1 MKTEM
6 KSSLKLFMRPFLV
19 VLGFMLL
26 YALVHAVLGFY
37 GEKDSA
43 SISQNLEKTEIERQ
57 NSALSPK
64 QEEANTT
71 TTATEENPTKDS
83 PLPLETATQK
93 QENKQEIKQ
102 ETKQENKQETKQ
114 ENKQETKQEN
124 KQETKQENKQETK
137 QENKQETKQEQ
148 EKENEPKQNSASSV
162 QNNQKTPTTPTIGKK
177 PLEYKVAVSGVNV
190 RAFPSTKGKILGSLA
205 KDKSVKVLE
214 IQNDWAKIE
223 FSNETKGYV
232 FLKLLKKAE

>member
-1 MKTEM
+1 M

-26 YALVHAVLGFY
+26 YALAHAALGFY
-37 GEKDSA
+37 GEKGNA

-64 QEEANTT
+64 QKEANTT
-71 TTATEENPTKDS
+71 TTATEENPTKDP
-83 PLPLETATQK
+83 PLPLETATQ
-93 QENKQEIKQ
+93 
-102 ETKQENKQETKQ
+102 
-114 ENKQETKQEN
+114 
-124 KQETKQENKQETK
+124 K

-148 EKENEPKQNSASSV
+148 EKENEPKQNSASPI
-162 QNNQKTPTTPTIGKK
+162 QNHQKTLSTPTIGKK

-205 KDKSVKVLE
+205 KNKSVKVLE

>member
-19 VLGFMLL
+19 VLAFMLL
-26 YALVHAVLGFY
+26 YALVHAALGFY
-37 GEKDSA
+37 VKKDSA
-43 SISQNLEKTEIERQ
+43 SISQNLEKAEIERQ

-83 PLPLETATQK
+83 PLPLETPTQEK
-93 QENKQEIKQ
+93 ENKQE
-102 ETKQENKQETKQ
+102 N
-114 ENKQETKQEN
+114 
-124 KQETKQENKQETK
+124 
-137 QENKQETKQEQ
+137 KQEQ
-148 EKENEPKQNSASSV
+148 EKENEPKQNSASPI
-162 QNNQKTPTTPTIGKK
+162 QNNQKTLSTPTIGKK
-177 PLEYKVAVSGVNV
+177 PLEYKAAVNSVNV

-205 KDKSVKVLE
+205 KNKSVKVLE

>member
-1 MKTEM
+1 M
-6 KSSLKLFMRPFLV
+6 KSSLKLFVRPFLV

-57 NSALSPK
+57 NSVLSPK
-64 QEEANTT
+64 QEEANTA
-71 TTATEENPTKDS
+71 TTATEENPTKDP

-93 QENKQEIKQ
+93 QE
-102 ETKQENKQETKQ
+102 T
-114 ENKQETKQEN
+114 
-124 KQETKQENKQETK
+124 
-137 QENKQETKQEQ
+137 KQETKQEQ
-148 EKENEPKQNSASSV
+148 EQENEPKQNSASPI
-162 QNNQKTPTTPTIGKK
+162 QNHQKTLSTPTIGKK

-205 KDKSVKVLE
+205 KNKSVKVLE

>member
-1 MKTEM
+1 M

-19 VLGFMLL
+19 VLAFMLL
-26 YALVHAVLGFY
+26 YALVHAALGFY

-43 SISQNLEKTEIERQ
+43 SISQNLEKSEIERQ
-57 NSALSPK
+57 NSALSSK

-71 TTATEENPTKDS
+71 TTATEENPTKDP

-93 QENKQEIKQ
+93 QEA
-102 ETKQENKQETKQ
+102 
-114 ENKQETKQEN
+114 
-124 KQETKQENKQETK
+124 K

-148 EKENEPKQNSASSV
+148 EKENEPKQNSASPT
-162 QNNQKTPTTPTIGKK
+162 QNNQKTLSTPTIGKK
-177 PLEYKVAVSGVNV
+177 PLEYKAAVNSVNV

-205 KDKSVKVLE
+205 KNKSVKVLE

>member
-1 MKTEM
+1 M

-26 YALVHAVLGFY
+26 YVLVHVALGFY
-37 GEKDSA
+37 AKKDSA

-71 TTATEENPTKDS
+71 TTATEENPTKDP

-93 QENKQEIKQ
+93 QENKQETKQ
-102 ETKQENKQETKQ
+102 ETIQEN
-114 ENKQETKQEN
+114 
-124 KQETKQENKQETK
+124 
-137 QENKQETKQEQ
+137 KQEQ
-148 EKENEPKQNSASSV
+148 EKENEPKQNSASPV
-162 QNNQKTPTTPTIGKK
+162 QNNQKTLSTPTIGKK

-205 KDKSVKVLE
+205 KNKSVKVLE

>member
-26 YALVHAVLGFY
+26 YALAHAALGFY

-57 NSALSPK
+57 NSTLSPK
-64 QEEANTT
+64 QEETNTT
-71 TTATEENPTKDS
+71 TTATEENPTKDP
-83 PLPLETATQK
+83 PLPLETPTQEK
-93 QENKQEIKQ
+93 
-102 ETKQENKQETKQ
+102 ENKQETKQ
-114 ENKQETKQEN
+114 EQEK
-124 KQETKQENKQETK
+124 
-137 QENKQETKQEQ
+137 ENKQETKQEQ
-148 EKENEPKQNSASSV
+148 EKENESKQNSASPA
-162 QNNQKTPTTPTIGKK
+162 QNNQKTLSTPTIGKK
-177 PLEYKVAVSGVNV
+177 PLEYKAAVNRVNV

-205 KDKSVKVLE
+205 KNKSVKVLE

>member
-1 MKTEM
+1 M
-6 KSSLKLFMRPFLV
+6 
-19 VLGFMLL
+19 L

-37 GEKDSA
+37 GEKDST
-43 SISQNLEKTEIERQ
+43 SISQNLEKTEMERQ

-64 QEEANTT
+64 QEETNMT

-83 PLPLETATQK
+83 PLPLETPTQ
-93 QENKQEIKQ
+93 
-102 ETKQENKQETKQ
+102 KQENKQETKQ
-114 ENKQETKQEN
+114 G
-124 KQETKQENKQETK
+124 
-137 QENKQETKQEQ
+137 Q
-148 EKENEPKQNSASSV
+148 EKENESKQNSASPI
-162 QNNQKTPTTPTIGKK
+162 QNNQKTLSTPTIGKK
-177 PLEYKVAVSGVNV
+177 PLEYKAAVNSVNV

-205 KDKSVKVLE
+205 KNKSVKVLE

>member
-6 KSSLKLFMRPFLV
+6 KSSLKLFVRPFLV

-26 YALVHAVLGFY
+26 YALAHAALGFY

-64 QEEANTT
+64 QEETNTT

-83 PLPLETATQK
+83 PLPLETPTQK
-93 QENKQEIKQ
+93 QENKQE
-102 ETKQENKQETKQ
+102 N
-114 ENKQETKQEN
+114 
-124 KQETKQENKQETK
+124 
-137 QENKQETKQEQ
+137 KQEQ
-148 EKENEPKQNSASSV
+148 EKENEPKQNSASPI
-162 QNNQKTPTTPTIGKK
+162 QNNQKTLSTPTIGKK

-205 KDKSVKVLE
+205 KNKSVKVLE

>member
-1 MKTEM
+1 M

-26 YALVHAVLGFY
+26 YALAHAALGFY

-43 SISQNLEKTEIERQ
+43 SISQNLEKTKIERQ
-57 NSALSPK
+57 NSVLSPK
-64 QEEANTT
+64 QEETNTA
-71 TTATEENPTKDS
+71 TTATEENPTKDP
-83 PLPLETATQK
+83 PLPLEIATQ
-93 QENKQEIKQ
+93 
-102 ETKQENKQETKQ
+102 
-114 ENKQETKQEN
+114 
-124 KQETKQENKQETK
+124 K

-148 EKENEPKQNSASSV
+148 EKENEPKQNSASPI
-162 QNNQKTPTTPTIGKK
+162 QNHQKTLSTPTIGKK

-205 KDKSVKVLE
+205 KNKSVKVLE

>member
-6 KSSLKLFMRPFLV
+6 KSSLKLFVRPFLV

-26 YALVHAVLGFY
+26 YALAHAVLGFY

-43 SISQNLEKTEIERQ
+43 SISQNLEKTEMERQ
-57 NSALSPK
+57 NNALSPK
-64 QEEANTT
+64 QEETNMT
-71 TTATEENPTKDS
+71 TTATEENPTKDP
-83 PLPLETATQK
+83 PLPLETATQ
-93 QENKQEIKQ
+93 
-102 ETKQENKQETKQ
+102 
-114 ENKQETKQEN
+114 
-124 KQETKQENKQETK
+124 K

-148 EKENEPKQNSASSV
+148 EKENELKQNSASPA
-162 QNNQKTPTTPTIGKK
+162 QNHQKTLSTPTIGKK
-177 PLEYKVAVSGVNV
+177 PLEYKAAVNSVNV

-205 KDKSVKVLE
+205 KNKSVKVLE

>member
-1 MKTEM
+1 M
-6 KSSLKLFMRPFLV
+6 
-19 VLGFMLL
+19 L
-26 YALVHAVLGFY
+26 YALAHAALGFY

-57 NSALSPK
+57 NSAFSPK
-64 QEEANTT
+64 QEEANAT

-83 PLPLETATQK
+83 PLPSETAA
-93 QENKQEIKQ
+93 QEKENEQEI
-102 ETKQENKQETKQ
+102 
-114 ENKQETKQEN
+114 
-124 KQETKQENKQETK
+124 
-137 QENKQETKQEQ
+137 KQEQ
-148 EKENEPKQNSASSV
+148 EKENEPKQNSASPI
-162 QNNQKTPTTPTIGKK
+162 QNHQKTLSVPTIGKK
-177 PLEYKVAVSGVNV
+177 PLEYKAAVNSVNV

-223 FSNETKGYV
+223 FSNKTKGYV

>member
-19 VLGFMLL
+19 VLAFMLL
-26 YALVHAVLGFY
+26 YALAHAALGFY
-37 GEKDSA
+37 AKKDSA
-43 SISQNLEKTEIERQ
+43 PISPNVEKTEMERQ

-71 TTATEENPTKDS
+71 TTATEENPTKDP
-83 PLPLETATQK
+83 PLPLETAA
-93 QENKQEIKQ
+93 QEK
-102 ETKQENKQETKQ
+102 ET
-114 ENKQETKQEN
+114 
-124 KQETKQENKQETK
+124 
-137 QENKQETKQEQ
+137 KQETKQEQ
-148 EKENEPKQNSASSV
+148 EKENEPKQDSVSPV
-162 QNNQKTPTTPTIGKK
+162 QNDQKAPTTPLMGKK

-190 RAFPSTKGKILGSLA
+190 RAFPSTKGKILGLLL
-205 KDKSVKVLE
+205 KNKSVKVLE
-214 IQNDWAKIE
+214 IQNDWAEIE

>member
-26 YALVHAVLGFY
+26 YALVHAALGFY
-37 GEKDSA
+37 GEKDSD
-43 SISQNLEKTEIERQ
+43 SINQNLEKTEIERQ

-64 QEEANTT
+64 QEETNTA

-83 PLPLETATQK
+83 PLPLETPTQ
-93 QENKQEIKQ
+93 
-102 ETKQENKQETKQ
+102 
-114 ENKQETKQEN
+114 
-124 KQETKQENKQETK
+124 K

-148 EKENEPKQNSASSV
+148 EKENEPKQNSASPI
-162 QNNQKTPTTPTIGKK
+162 QNNQKTLSTPTIGKK
-177 PLEYKVAVSGVNV
+177 PLEYKAAVNSVNV

-223 FSNETKGYV
+223 FSNKTKGYV

>member
-1 MKTEM
+1 M

-26 YALVHAVLGFY
+26 YALVHAALGFY

-43 SISQNLEKTEIERQ
+43 SISQNLEKTEMERQ

-64 QEEANTT
+64 QEETNAT

-93 QENKQEIKQ
+93 QENKQE
-102 ETKQENKQETKQ
+102 T
-114 ENKQETKQEN
+114 
-124 KQETKQENKQETK
+124 
-137 QENKQETKQEQ
+137 KQETKQEQ
-148 EKENEPKQNSASSV
+148 EKENEPKQNSASPT

-177 PLEYKVAVSGVNV
+177 PLEYKAAVNSVNV

-205 KDKSVKVLE
+205 KNKSVKVLE